1 MTSARR
7 TDPEARRLAL
17 ADLARS
23 GLDLKCLAPGAGFRA
38 LSRAEARALDPAC
51 PWWRSAPEGLRSL
64 LCEYTDLD
72 GKPTGIWRL
81 RRLEDPPTGT
91 FAALARLDRY
101 HQRAGTRPGVW
112 LSMSVRWRDALRDR
126 REVAFVEGEKKAEA
140 LCRAGVPA
148 IGLGG
153 VWNTGSRRQ
162 RITIVPELLTIE
174 WAGRPVVILFD
185 VDPKPKT
192 RAHVA
197 LAAERLAE
205 LVRSQGAGPIRLA
218 NLGEVTT

>member
-1 MTSARR
+1 MSTRA
-7 TDPEARRLAL
+7 DPEARRLAL

-23 GLDLKCLAPGAGFRA
+23 GLDSKCLGAGFRA

-51 PWWRSAPEGLRSL
+51 SWWRSAPEGLRSL
-64 LCEYTDLD
+64 LCEYAGLD

-81 RRLEDPPTGT
+81 RRLEDPPPGT
-91 FAALARLDRY
+91 FAALAGLDRY

-112 LSMSVRWRDALRDR
+112 FSRAVRWREDLRDPR
-126 REVAFVEGEKKAEA
+126 REVVITEGEKKAEV
-140 LCRAGVPA
+140 LCRAGILA

-162 RITIVPELLTIE
+162 RVSVVPELLAIE
-174 WAGRPVVILFD
+174 WQGRPVVILFD
-185 VDPKPKT
+185 VDPKPRT
-192 RAHVA
+192 QAHVA
-197 LAAERLAE
+197 LAAERVGE

-218 NLGEVTT
+218 HLEVTT